1 MSETTVTVNGRPVV
15 IPDYTFLY
23 SPAPHVVVRFS
34 RPVGVTSSKQ
44 LAELGATV
52 EFWCPPYGA
61 CVTMS
66 GDAAELLAASDMI
79 AGYVPYDQVA

>member
-15 IPDYTFLY
+15 IPDYTYLY
-23 SPAPHVVVRFS
+23 SPEPHVVVRFS
-34 RPVGVTSSKQ
+34 RPVGITSAKK

-61 CVTMS
+61 CVCMS
-66 GDAAELLAASDMI
+66 GDAAERLASSEMI